1 MAANEQDTALS
12 SYAGMPHIYAFGDLK
27 IYKGKLDEDTLFY
40 AWDAVN
46 QCNAEAC
53 PMFNDCTF
61 AKSGRCTVQA
71 NFLRSLSV
79 MLYRNLYDSIT
90 ELKLYRFGMSLM
102 PLYKQ
107 LSKLYIE
114 EHATRRVVYTDDKG
128 VRRAEPIY
136 KEIRDTLWAI
146 DREWR
151 RLGLD
156 GSGSEG
162 IPDDPFQNGN
172 PYIHEQQERDG
183 SNSGSNSGRTR
194 RLSRRKGK
202 HHREESDV

>member
-1 MAANEQDTALS
+1 MPVSEGDGGALAH
-12 SYAGMPHIYAFGDLK
+12 YADADHVNKFGDIR

-46 QCNAEAC
+46 QCNAEEC
-53 PMFNDCTF
+53 PIFEDCKF
-61 AKSGRCTVQA
+61 EKKGRCVVQA

-79 MLYRNLYDSIT
+79 MLYRNLYDNIT

-102 PLYKQ
+102 PLYKH

-114 EHATRRVVYTDDKG
+114 EHATRRVVYSDDKG

-151 RLGLD
+151 RLGIEGSSAD
-156 GSGSEG
+156 GLPE
-162 IPDDPFQNGN
+162 DPFQNGN
-172 PYIHEQQERDG
+172 PHIHDYEESAG
-183 SNSGSNSGRTR
+183 SNSGQNTGRTR
-194 RLSRRKGK
+194 KIRKRK
-202 HHREESDV
+202 RA